1 MVLLRTRHYFL
12 RNETGSESMPYRA
25 RNQSRSRL
33 GRNCYCS
40 PQFRKCL
47 WCLHL
52 YTSWRLYMT
61 EARIDTCIRWKRAD
75 MCSGIFSLWRHTL
88 HGTCLRVGRGW
99 THSTCYD
106 SCDQSRLDEK
116 IPRKKSFE
124 IIFFFFYFP
133 QLFLGTA
140 SCNIQ
145 YKFIIQHK
153 KKKKKKGK
161 KRSKNPKGV
170 CATGLKSHARHRP

>member
-1 MVLLRTRHYFL
+1 MVFLRTRHYFL
-12 RNETGSESMPYRA
+12 RNETESESMPYRA

-33 GRNCYCS
+33 GKNCYCS

-88 HGTCLRVGRGW
+88 HGTFLRVRRGW

-106 SCDQSRLDEK
+106 SCNWSRLHEK
-116 IPRKKSFE
+116 IPRKNHFRLIYVQAFANTS
-124 IIFFFFYFP
+124 IISLP
-133 QLFLGTA
+133 QDVLNAIYAINAGD
-140 SCNIQ
+140 NG
-145 YKFIIQHK
+145 YK
-153 KKKKKKGK
+153 
-161 KRSKNPKGV
+161 
-170 CATGLKSHARHRP
+170 